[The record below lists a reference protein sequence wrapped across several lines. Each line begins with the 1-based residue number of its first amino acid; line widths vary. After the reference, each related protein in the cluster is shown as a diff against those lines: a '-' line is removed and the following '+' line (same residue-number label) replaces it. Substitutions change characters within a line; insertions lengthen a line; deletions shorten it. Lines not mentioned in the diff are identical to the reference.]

1 MSAGINASRRA
12 IIRLLGTEGV
22 GMSEI
27 LYLLSEFAAR
37 GGAGGAVP
45 GGCCIRMKGIE
56 LYILETH
63 FSDFDVAVP
72 EADMW
77 YLVVA
82 ADDGP
87 MDLDDLLPG
96 KDLKFKGV
104 FFNKCDLIDYD
115 DELIEL
121 VQIDTCRQLYNS
133 DVPYDNLKF
142 IAGSARAAVYGQIE
156 AGISALEELL
166 KDIVANLP
174 W

>member
-1 MSAGINASRRA
+1 M
-12 IIRLLGTEGV
+12 
-22 GMSEI
+22 
-27 LYLLSEFAAR
+27 
-37 GGAGGAVP
+37 
-45 GGCCIRMKGIE
+45 
-56 LYILETH
+56 
-63 FSDFDVAVP
+63 
-72 EADMW
+72 
-77 YLVVA
+77 A

-87 MDLDDLLPG
+87 MDLDELLPG